1 MLIGGIQKMTL
12 IDYPAKV
19 AAIIFTIGCNFR
31 CRFCYNTRLVEP
43 KLFKENEIISEKT
56 IFDFLKTRIGKLD
69 AIVITG
75 GEPTLQKD
83 LAVFIRKIKKMGFLV
98 KLDTNG
104 TNPDSLKKL
113 LAEKLLDYVAM
124 DIKNELNREDYQ
136 KVVQEDIDIE
146 KIKGSIKILMNSNID
161 YEFRTTVA
169 PGITKENIL
178 NIAKYIK
185 GAKKY
190 YLQEFQDMDVIDND
204 CKQKGWLKE
213 DDLNSIAL
221 EISNIVEECKVR

>member
-19 AAIIFTIGCNFR
+19 AAIVFTIGCNFR

-43 KLFKENEIISEKT
+43 KLFDQNEIISEKT

-69 AIVITG
+69 AVVITG

-83 LAVFIRKIKKMGFLV
+83 LVGFIKKIKEMGFLV

-104 TNPDSLKKL
+104 TDPQTLKKL
-113 LAEKLLDYVAM
+113 LEEKLLDYVAM
-124 DIKNELNREDYQ
+124 DIKNELTMEAY
-136 KVVQEDIDIE
+136 KIIVQSEIDIE
-146 KIKGSIKILMNSNID
+146 LIKQSIAILRDSNID

-169 PGITKENIL
+169 PGITKDNIL
-178 NIAKYIK
+178 NIVEYIK
-185 GAKKY
+185 GANKY
-190 YLQEFQDMDVIDND
+190 YLQEFQDMEVIDNS
-204 CKQKGWLKE
+204 CKQEGWLKE
-213 DDLNSIAL
+213 SDLNLIVK
-221 EISNIVEECKVR
+221 EIGSMIKECKVR